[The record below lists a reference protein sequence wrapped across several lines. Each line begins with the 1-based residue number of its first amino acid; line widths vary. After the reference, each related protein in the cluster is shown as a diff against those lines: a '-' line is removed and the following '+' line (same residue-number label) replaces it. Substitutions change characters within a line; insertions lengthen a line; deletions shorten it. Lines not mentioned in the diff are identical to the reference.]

1 LLIMFRMRNLWRLMQ
16 LLGLTCLVMVVLT
29 HVAEAYR
36 VFPAMGWGRPTSA
49 GHYLDLVSAILGF
62 TLLPLGF
69 LGSAITQ
76 RQ

>member
-1 LLIMFRMRNLWRLMQ
+1 MFRMRNVWRLMQ
-16 LLGLTCLVMVVLT
+16 LLGLTCLMMVVLT

-36 VFPAMGWGRPTSA
+36 VFPAMGWGLPTSA

-62 TLLPLGF
+62 TLFPLGF

-76 RQ
+76 RR

>member
-1 LLIMFRMRNLWRLMQ
+1 MSRMRNVWRLMQ
-16 LLGLTCLVMVVLT
+16 LLGLTCLMMVVLT

-36 VFPAMGWGRPTSA
+36 VFPAMGWGLPTGA

-76 RQ
+76 RR